1 MIALDSLTS
10 SGKKRK
16 RIGRSGSR
24 GGTSGKGHK
33 GQKARSGPKIRIQYE
48 GGQMPLTR
56 RMPKHGFTNAPFK
69 TTYELVNLK
78 ELDARFEHGELVT
91 AQALF
96 EKGLI
101 KGGRRLLKIL
111 GDGTLSKKLVVH
123 AHKFSKTASDSILNA
138 GGEVHHTETKAAQK
152 AAKIAAVVAEKKK
165 VKARSKA
172 E

>member
-1 MIALDSLTS
+1 MIALDSLRS

-16 RIGRSGSR
+16 RVGRSGSR

-56 RMPKHGFTNAPFK
+56 RFPKHGFNNAVFR
-69 TTYELVNLK
+69 TEYEIVNIK
-78 ELDARFEHGELVT
+78 ELDARFETGEQVN

-101 KGGRRLLKIL
+101 KGGRRLLKVL
-111 GDGTLSKKLVVH
+111 GDGMLSKKLVVH
-123 AHKFSKTASDSILNA
+123 ADKFSKAASERILSA
-138 GGEVHHTETKAAQK
+138 GGEVHLKEKKASGP
-152 AAKIAAVVAEKKK
+152 ITEKKK
-165 VKARSKA
+165 VQARKAA
-172 E
+172 

>member
-1 MIALDSLTS
+1 MISLDSLTS

-16 RIGRSGSR
+16 RIGRSGGR

-33 GQKARSGPKIRIQYE
+33 GQKARSGPKIRTQYE

-56 RMPKHGFTNAPFK
+56 RFPKHGFNNAPFR
-69 TTYELVNLK
+69 TSYELVNIK
-78 ELDARFEHGELVT
+78 ELDVRFEHGEVVT

-123 AHKFSKTASDSILNA
+123 ADKFSKTAADRILNS
-138 GGEVHHTETKAAQK
+138 GGEVHHIEPKK
-152 AAKIAAVVAEKKK
+152 VSMDAEKKK

-172 E
+172 A